1 MTQITAR
8 LHKRN
13 NLLMQFSE
21 IILLFFPLKRLLCI
35 WLYLTAVQI
44 GRELQNKLTQ
54 NWMKGKV
61 MKQ

>member
-54 NWMKGKV
+54 N
-61 MKQ
+61 